1 MTAAS
6 SCLEERMGKL
16 EKSYAEA
23 LQSSSES
30 IKKTQEINYSAKAI
44 LKRQLEARKNNA
56 IMYGV
61 VEKESS
67 TTLMQVKELMKNE
80 SFKHDSFCLGKQ
92 PVNVIRLQL
101 RSSFQMKPANGILSN
116 EQIPHYGMKTYLSSQ
131 TKVKKR
137 ETNNML

>member
-44 LKRQLEARKNNA
+44 LK
-56 IMYGV
+56 
-61 VEKESS
+61 
-67 TTLMQVKELMKNE
+67 
-80 SFKHDSFCLGKQ
+80 
-92 PVNVIRLQL
+92 
-101 RSSFQMKPANGILSN
+101 
-116 EQIPHYGMKTYLSSQ
+116 KTA
-131 TKVKKR
+131 
-137 ETNNML
+137 